1 MWQCKSNSECK
12 SGKYC
17 CKKKSVWFWQ
27 DRCIDTCVNETCDS
41 DSDCG
46 PPDECCVRGK
56 CVKGA
61 CLECSAHSDCISG
74 NCCANKC
81 VDGRCYD
88 CASDADCGS
97 GDVCCKKSFQYKAFC
112 AKKCE
117 RELCNNN
124 DDCASGIGECCRN
137 KTCAN
142 SVSCLW
148 QCKSNSDCKS
158 GKYCCK
164 KKSVWFWQDRC
175 SDTCIGAVCTSNE
188 DCGPPNEYC
197 ISGKCSKKK
206 SKGFRKWLV
215 AIAIPIAIAVLV
227 VLGVFIAM
235 LCYCKRKR
243 RSNLTEANTETSQM
257 TESGGDGFSNPMP
270 PQVDEYDNLVPTH
283 QSPNRLTL
291 ELLNP
296 ANLESDGYVNPLQSR
311 TENPADSGRVNQI
324 IAFLDQPSF

>member
-1 MWQCKSNSECK
+1 MFVVRKVFKIKLSVQKSAKENFATTTTTALVGLENAVVTKPALTQYHVC
-12 SGKYC
+12 
-17 CKKKSVWFWQ
+17 
-27 DRCIDTCVNETCDS
+27 DNVNRT
-41 DSDCG
+41 
-46 PPDECCVRGK
+46 
-56 CVKGA
+56 
-61 CLECSAHSDCISG
+61 LE
-74 NCCANKC
+74 
-81 VDGRCYD
+81 
-88 CASDADCGS
+88 
-97 GDVCCKKSFQYKAFC
+97 
-112 AKKCE
+112 
-117 RELCNNN
+117 
-124 DDCASGIGECCRN
+124 
-137 KTCAN
+137 
-142 SVSCLW
+142 
-148 QCKSNSDCKS
+148 CKS

-206 SKGFRKWLV
+206 SKEFPKWLV
-215 AIAIPIAIAVLV
+215 AVAIPIAIAALV

-235 LCYCKRKR
+235 FCYCRRKR

-257 TESGGDGFSNPMP
+257 MQSGGDGFSNPMP

-311 TENPADSGRVNQI
+311 TENPSQEDGGRVNQI
-324 IAFLDQPSF
+324 IAFHDQPSF